1 MGIIHGCYVHALSR
15 PTPTGLH
22 GCCCGAATSHVVLPV
37 PVVDAHVLPL
47 ARGVDPGGRPL
58 GAVQLLRHPAHR
70 LPRDLPE
77 ALPADA
83 LHVDVRQLDAA
94 GLQACAVQHA
104 VGHQQ
109 PAAVLRHGGVVVLH
123 VVVRARLH
131 LGQQP
136 PVAAL
141 VAADGDLQLVAHAA
155 RVLRVVRDRQPAVAQ
170 RQRVGLGVG
179 VGQPGA
185 HRRAPA
191 PPVVSRCGREEAAE
205 RGAEVL
211 QHISVGERGHAA
223 LDEPGVGHRWHQL
236 GALPALA
243 AVAREQR
250 ARAVRAARRAARGV
264 HAGHLLPEGQ
274 HPGARLGDRQLVGD
288 HLGHPAVGLPGVDA
302 PGGAPRRAVARG
314 DVHDVAAGRPPRRL
328 VVHRG
333 AHAGGALAVEEEHP
347 VAVAVEHGAP
357 DVVRHPLASS
367 QRERQGLAP
376 GLAVLGQGVNEVL
389 AGRALVVL
397 CRLPHRDPAMRG
409 ARRQLRDHGHVGVAV
424 LVLVHVAVYP
434 LQPRRRP
441 PGALAACRAVL
452 APRERHLLRLCCGLL
467 RGLDPHA
474 DSPQRHGMAPS
485 GRHRDGGSDG
495 SLRHHRGCAVAWGGG
510 R

>member
-1 MGIIHGCYVHALSR
+1 MGIIHGCYVHAMSR

-58 GAVQLLRHPAHR
+58 GAAQLLRHPAHR

-191 PPVVSRCGREEAAE
+191 PPVVTRCGRKEAAE

-223 LDEPGVGHRWHQL
+223 LDEP
-236 GALPALA
+236 
-243 AVAREQR
+243 
-250 ARAVRAARRAARGV
+250 ARGV
-264 HAGHLLPEGQ
+264 RGDAAGRGKGAAVGGGAVLPADQHGGDAEAHAGRLLPDGQ
-274 HPGARLGDRQLVGD
+274 HPGPVVQHLQPVGR
-288 HLGHPAVGLPGVDA
+288 HLGVAVHVLRA
-302 PGGAPRRAVARG
+302 PYDSGWAPHRGIAVKVSGGAVR
-314 DVHDVAAGRPPRRL
+314 DVAAGG
-328 VVHRG
+328 VVH
-333 AHAGGALAVEEEHP
+333 GGDAVEEP
-347 VAVAVEHGAP
+347 QPA
-357 DVVRHPLASS
+357 R
-367 QRERQGLAP
+367 
-376 GLAVLGQGVNEVL
+376 
-389 AGRALVVL
+389 RALVVQ
-397 CRLPHRDPAMRG
+397 HRPPQRRHAGQRAHG
-409 ARRQLRDHGHVGVAV
+409 ARPRAPAVGRARQVQALHQAQPRQRLALVAVPSLPACHQAPPWQTGQHGHMGVAQRG
-424 LVLVHVAVYP
+424 VAFP
-434 LQPRRRP
+434 
-441 PGALAACRAVL
+441 
-452 APRERHLLRLCCGLL
+452 
-467 RGLDPHA
+467 
-474 DSPQRHGMAPS
+474 
-485 GRHRDGGSDG
+485 
-495 SLRHHRGCAVAWGGG
+495 
-510 R
+510 